1 MKNDMHLINEADYVS
16 LKQSAVALKDTD
28 VCAAISLFERIV
40 DAATE
45 RLTELSDM
53 DIYQAIYSTWNDIM
67 DSTGYH
73 TVPRH
78 TQFATQF
85 LLSRYWMFG
94 DVLSGM
100 HRGGEIR
107 IDGTSIGHSTDRF
120 DLTIEEAD
128 NG

>member
-16 LKQSAVALKDTD
+16 LKQSAVALVDTD

-45 RLTELSDM
+45 RLLALPDM

-94 DVLSGM
+94 DVLTEM
-100 HRGGEIR
+100 HRDGEIL
-107 IDGTSIGHSTDRF
+107 IGGTSIGHSTDRF
-120 DLTIEEAD
+120 DLAVEEVG